1 MDPVLREGHPSFI
14 QKSPLFTTGTRRH
27 EAPWESS
34 PGRRG
39 ALSRGLSVKLLCSE
53 GPSQTLLRASL
64 EASVPWH
71 TLWEMPLVVCGR
83 LLEMSPEPRSV
94 PSEITGSSVM

>member
-39 ALSRGLSVKLLCSE
+39 ALSRGTEREAPLL
-53 GPSQTLLRASL
+53 
-64 EASVPWH
+64 
-71 TLWEMPLVVCGR
+71 
-83 LLEMSPEPRSV
+83 
-94 PSEITGSSVM
+94 